1 MTDINTKVELM
12 AQDINYIKTE
22 LAEIKM
28 LVKDVA
34 ENKANK
40 WVEKAIVG
48 VVVFALTAMGTAFF
62 ALILD

>member
-22 LAEIKM
+22 LSEIKM

-34 ENKANK
+34 TNKANK

-62 ALILD
+62 ALLF